1 MSSVTPLGGASIAI
15 QLEALEENRFGAELK
30 SGKSIVKV
38 ETGERTMR
46 RELEREALEKA
57 RAEAEDSSFWGD
69 VASVGKDVA
78 VVASVAGAAF
88 SGGSTLIVAASI
100 AGGALTVGADVAKR
114 EELLDDKVCKGLEIA
129 GACATLGA
137 GGYQAVFEVAPAVS
151 ETSAVVGLVAGEV
164 ESGSMLVAAG
174 ASYQQTTAQS
184 RETDAQADAA
194 SASSSADAAQ
204 TAIDD
209 SISRMQQSLRNRNLT
224 AGTIAVL
231 QQSDVHLNDELING
245 MRG

>member
-15 QLEALEENRFGAELK
+15 QLEALEEDRFGAELK

-38 ETGERTMR
+38 ETGERTVR

-57 RAEAEDSSFWGD
+57 RAEAEESSFWND
-69 VASVGKDVA
+69 VASVAKDVA

-88 SGGSTLIVAASI
+88 SGGSTLIVAATI

-114 EELLDDKVCKGLEIA
+114 EDLLDDKVCDGLEIA

-137 GGYQAVFEVAPAVS
+137 GGYQAFFQVAPMVS

-174 ASYQQTTAQS
+174 ATYRQTTAQS
-184 RETDAQADAA
+184 RETDAQADAMG
-194 SASSSADAAQ
+194 ASSSADAAQ

-209 SISRMQQSLRNRNLT
+209 SISRMQRSLGDRNLKT
-224 AGTIAVL
+224 GTIADL
-231 QQSDVHLNDELING
+231 QRSDELLNDELING